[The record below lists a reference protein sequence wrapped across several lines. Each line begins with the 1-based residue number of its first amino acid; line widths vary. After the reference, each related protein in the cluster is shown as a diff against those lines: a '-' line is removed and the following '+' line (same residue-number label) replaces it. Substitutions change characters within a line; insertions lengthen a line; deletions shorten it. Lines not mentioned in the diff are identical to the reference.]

1 MTYAE
6 KKMDLFEVPRDYFI
20 VHCVSADF
28 QMNPGLSFAIDK
40 MFHVKQNLFDQYQG
54 LRFIYPLVLATDRV
68 ISLSTKGS
76 QQVQTDIKDL
86 KWCLHDLKRI
96 LDNRGIKKIVLPKSC
111 FDKIRWNE
119 IKPVLQDV
127 FSNTD
132 VEILAVYK

>member
-1 MTYAE
+1 MKYVF
-6 KKMDLFEVPRDYFI
+6 L
-20 VHCVSADF
+20 
-28 QMNPGLSFAIDK
+28 K

-54 LRFIYPLVLATDRV
+54 LRFIYPLVLVTDRV

-76 QQVQTDIKDL
+76 QQVQTDIKEL
-86 KWCLHDLKRI
+86 KWCFHDLKRI

-111 FDKIRWNE
+111 FDKIRWND

-127 FSNTD
+127 FKDTD